1 MIIVLFIIWILIL
14 IGLLSCIYRCKYI
27 NTDISNSI
35 GKLLK
40 TSVVT
45 VCGYVLFLN
54 AYNKNAGYLFAA
66 LYCGSID
73 WLMLF
78 FLGFLKIYTDFT
90 YSHKK
95 IKWIMYF
102 IAMLDD
108 INLLLNVKFKT
119 AFSIG
124 RICYGKTGFNYLC
137 NFKPLFYLHLAFS
150 YLLIAFVIL
159 LLIKKMREVPQFYR
173 KKYGVVL
180 FTLAFVIVLNAM
192 YIYSAIAVDISIPL
206 YVLEAFLISYYALN
220 FMPEG
225 LVEKTLSLVVDD
237 MNSGIICFDFQGKCI
252 YANQLARDLFEVQDD
267 IRIFEKYLPIWL
279 ERRHMDGRKRLY
291 GQRDIYI
298 KMKKYI

>member
-54 AYNKNAGYLFAA
+54 AYNKNAGYLFAV

-78 FLGFLKIYTDFT
+78 FLRFLKIYTDFT

-124 RICYGKTGFNYLC
+124 RIYYGKTGFNYLC
-137 NFKPLFYLHLAFS
+137 NFRPLFYLHLAFI

-159 LLIKKMREVPQFYR
+159 LLIKK
-173 KKYGVVL
+173 
-180 FTLAFVIVLNAM
+180 
-192 YIYSAIAVDISIPL
+192 
-206 YVLEAFLISYYALN
+206 
-220 FMPEG
+220 
-225 LVEKTLSLVVDD
+225 
-237 MNSGIICFDFQGKCI
+237 
-252 YANQLARDLFEVQDD
+252 
-267 IRIFEKYLPIWL
+267 
-279 ERRHMDGRKRLY
+279 
-291 GQRDIYI
+291 
-298 KMKKYI
+298 